1 MALLPAI
8 SMSRQGVFVFR
19 RGDRVVHPNHGAAVV
34 EDLVELERFGER
46 RIYVKLRLP
55 HGLTLMVPVES
66 TEQVG
71 LRKVVSRDELDEVFD
86 LLRGDE
92 GLMPILW
99 SRRYRANLAKLISG
113 DIYHVAEVV
122 RNLSLRERGK
132 GLSGAEKRM
141 LAKAREILISELIL
155 VVDPTEGSAEAMLDQ
170 VLERSGQP

>member
-1 MALLPAI
+1 M
-8 SMSRQGVFVFR
+8 FR

>member
-1 MALLPAI
+1 M
-8 SMSRQGVFVFR
+8 FR
-19 RGDRVVHPNHGAAVV
+19 RGDKVVHPRHGAAVV
-34 EDLVELERFGER
+34 EDLVELERFGEQ

-71 LRKVVSRDELDEVFD
+71 LRGVVSRDELEEVFD

-92 GLMPILW
+92 GGMPILW
-99 SRRYRANLAKLISG
+99 GKRYRANLAKIMSG

-132 GLSGAEKRM
+132 GLSSAEKRM
-141 LAKAREILISELIL
+141 LAKAREILISELTF
-155 VVDPTEGSAEAMLDQ
+155 VVGSTEENAEAMLDE
-170 VLERSGQP
+170 VLGDQGREDSWPAK